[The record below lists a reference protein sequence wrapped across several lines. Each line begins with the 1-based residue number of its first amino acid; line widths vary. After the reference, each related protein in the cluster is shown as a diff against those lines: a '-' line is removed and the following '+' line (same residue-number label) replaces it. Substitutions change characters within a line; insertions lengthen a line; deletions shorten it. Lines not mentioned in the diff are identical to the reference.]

1 MAKTVKQ
8 NRKNEKPQII
18 QDKPIV
24 KKQRGWWVLAVKFV
38 LLFSAVVALVVYTD
52 KKGYFEPDQSNNHTS
67 KKWNAFYEFTETD
80 TVDVVLVGNSH
91 CYAGVNPKNL
101 SEAIGANCFVLASP
115 GTSIMDSYYC
125 LEEALERTHPVVA
138 IIETYG
144 ISNSENR
151 HLKGGGL
158 SDQFKSFNARK
169 NLNLKLSSMP
179 MLFSLE
185 QYVPAWSKSIRNHD
199 FIFHD
204 RTQLE
209 NNIKQSRLQYQK
221 KDDKLYLGRF
231 VSFTSGIEDTTIMMY
246 DSLGAPVN
254 GALRE
259 VNEENVKYVN
269 KIVELCKRH
278 SVMPVFV
285 TLPMYYRHIE
295 HYDAWKRT
303 IDSVITPTGAAWLD
317 LQDPYDTVVFDRN
330 CFENTYNANQHMT
343 YEGSVRGAYKIAH
356 FLVDSL
362 KINFPDRDSTQHW
375 HDLFYGEEGYFE
387 NYPPREDDTTRVL
400 ICKDQVIDSIIDI
413 KECTMVKGEKMNT
426 VYLKIKRKA
435 DDELPPNP
443 LSFLVEVNIDG
454 ERVYAYMD
462 CWRPL
467 TYDPLSHY
475 LYMVSL
481 KEGCELLEI
490 KGLYK
495 SF

>member
-1 MAKTVKQ
+1 MAKM
-8 NRKNEKPQII
+8 
-18 QDKPIV
+18 
-24 KKQRGWWVLAVKFV
+24 KKWWVLAVKFL
-38 LLFSAVVALVVYTD
+38 LLFSGAVALVVYTD

-67 KKWNAFYEFTETD
+67 KKWNSFYEFTEID

-115 GTSIMDSYYC
+115 GTTIMDSYYC

-151 HLKGGGL
+151 HLSAGGL

-169 NLNLKLSSMP
+169 NLDLKISSMP

-204 RTQLE
+204 RMQLE
-209 NNIKQSRLQYQK
+209 NNVRQSRLHHQK

-231 VSFTSGIEDTTIMMY
+231 VSFTSGIEDTTMMKY

-254 GALRE
+254 GVLRE
-259 VNEENVKYVN
+259 VNDENTRYVN
-269 KIVELCKRH
+269 KIVELCEQH
-278 SVMPVFV
+278 DVIPVFV

-295 HYDAWKRT
+295 NYDAWKRT

-317 LQDPYDTVVFDRN
+317 LQEPYDTLVFNRD
-330 CFENTYNANQHMT
+330 CFENTYEQNQHMT
-343 YEGSVRGAYKIAH
+343 YEGSLCGAYKVAH

-362 KINFPDRDSTQHW
+362 KIDFPKRDTTQHW

-387 NYPPREDDTTRVL
+387 NYPPREDDTTHIL
-400 ICKDQVIDSIIDI
+400 ICKDQVLDSIIEI
-413 KECTMVKGEKMNT
+413 KECTVIKDEGTKTVFLKVKRKKGIEPPANPFVLLTEIKINGEK
-426 VYLKIKRKA
+426 A
-435 DDELPPNP
+435 
-443 LSFLVEVNIDG
+443 
-454 ERVYAYMD
+454 YAIME
-462 CWRPL
+462 CNRQV
-467 TYDPLSHY
+467 TYDPLDHY
-475 LYMVSL
+475 LYIIPMRNDVEMLS
-481 KEGCELLEI
+481 I
-490 KGLYK
+490 KGLFK

>member
-1 MAKTVKQ
+1 MAKT
-8 NRKNEKPQII
+8 
-18 QDKPIV
+18 
-24 KKQRGWWVLAVKFV
+24 KKWWVLAVKFL
-38 LLFSAVVALVVYTD
+38 LLFSGVVALVVYTD

-67 KKWNAFYEFTETD
+67 KKWNSFYEFTETN

-144 ISNSENR
+144 ISNSENH
-151 HLKGGGL
+151 HLSGGGL

-169 NLNLKLSSMP
+169 NLELKISSTP

-204 RTQLE
+204 RIQLE
-209 NNIKQSRLQYQK
+209 NNIKQSRLHYK
-221 KDDKLYLGRF
+221 KKNDKLYLGRF
-231 VSFTSGIEDTTIMMY
+231 VSFTSGIEDTTMMKY

-254 GALRE
+254 GALRR
-259 VNEENVKYVN
+259 VNDENIRYVN
-269 KIVELCKRH
+269 KIVELCEQH
-278 SVMPVFV
+278 NVVPVFV

-295 HYDAWKRT
+295 NYDAWKKT

-317 LQDPYDTVVFDRN
+317 LQEPYDTLVFNRD
-330 CFENTYNANQHMT
+330 CFENTYAQNQHMT
-343 YEGSVRGAYKIAH
+343 YEGSLCGAYKVAH

-362 KINFPDRDSTQHW
+362 RIDFPKRDTTQHW

-387 NYPPREDDTTRVL
+387 NYPPREDDTMRTL
-400 ICKDQVIDSIIDI
+400 ICKDQVIDSIIEI
-413 KECTMVKGEKMNT
+413 KECTVVKGEGAKT
-426 VYLKIKRKA
+426 VFLKVKRKKGI
-435 DDELPPNP
+435 EPPTNP
-443 LSFLVEVNIDG
+443 FVLLTEIEIDG
-454 ERVYAYMD
+454 EKAYALME
-462 CWRPL
+462 CNRQL
-467 TYDPLSHY
+467 TYDPLDHY
-475 LYMVSL
+475 LYIIPMRNDVEMLS
-481 KEGCELLEI
+481 I